1 MTISPRFLE
10 ELRDRLTLS
19 DVIGRRVKL
28 TRAGREFKAC
38 CPFHREKSPSF
49 YVNDD
54 KQFFHCFG
62 CGAHGDIV
70 GFVMR
75 HDNMAFPDAVESLAQ
90 MAGMEMPRQTPQD
103 IARAKEEK
111 NLFTLIDD
119 TAKFFE
125 QNLYDSKNAEVRKY
139 LDTRGLNDDLCAS
152 FRVGYAPAGDQE
164 LRQFLRAKGYT
175 DQQML
180 EAGVLKASQRGG
192 EAYSFFRDRVM
203 FPVADMRGRIVAFG
217 GRVLP
222 ESLRPLKDPNNKP
235 PKYINSADHGLFHKG
250 RMLYAQQLARMAVQN
265 DQPLVVVEGY
275 MDVIACHAADFRGAV
290 APLGTALT
298 EEQILLLW
306 KMIPREVKEP
316 VLCFDGDNAGY
327 RAAYRAAERV
337 LPLLKPNHS
346 IKFVFLPEGEDPD
359 TLIRTQ
365 GRAAFQRY
373 IDKAFNLVDFL
384 WAHHTAGKNF
394 TTPELR
400 AGLSNQFDNLVKN
413 IADTGVQYHYRQAL
427 RDKVRGMLGANNFT
441 LRKKSSGDK
450 GALKSSIL
458 VPPPQSQVNRVLD
471 ILISGVI
478 VHPEL
483 YRHAADEIA
492 NLAIHVA
499 PESAGLLDIIIKFCD
514 AALNNEE
521 QIEREALA
529 AYLNDNGQGERLAD
543 IYRTMPIIHA
553 GFLRSDTDFDV
564 VLRSWKSLFN
574 QWDKSKTGCDI
585 KAAAEALR
593 AEITPENERR
603 LWELQKIQ
611 RDMDEE
617 IA

>member
-1 MTISPRFLE
+1 MSITPRFLE

-75 HDNMAFPDAVESLAQ
+75 HDNLAFPDAVEALAQ
-90 MAGMEMPRQTPQD
+90 SAGMEMPRQTPQE

-125 QNLYDSKNAEVRKY
+125 QNLYDSKNAEIRKY
-139 LDTRGLNDDLCAS
+139 LESRGLNDELCAA
-152 FRVGYAPAGDQE
+152 FRVGYAPQGDQE
-164 LRQFLRAKGYT
+164 LRQFLRGKGYH
-175 DQQML
+175 DEQMV
-180 EAGVLKASQRGG
+180 EAGVLRASQRGG
-192 EAYSFFRDRVM
+192 DPYSFFRDRVM
-203 FPVADMRGRIVAFG
+203 FPVADMRGRVVAFG

-250 RMLYAQQLARMAVQN
+250 RMLYGQQLARMAVQN
-265 DQPLVVVEGY
+265 DQPLLVVEGY
-275 MDVIACHAADFRGAV
+275 MDAIACHAADFRGAV

-298 EEQILLLW
+298 EEQILLMW
-306 KMIPREVKEP
+306 KMIPHEVKEP
-316 VLCFDGDNAGY
+316 ILCFDGDNAGY

-346 IKFVFLPEGEDPD
+346 VKFVFLPEGEDPD
-359 TLIRTQ
+359 TFIRNQ
-365 GRAAFQRY
+365 GREAFQKY

-394 TTPELR
+394 PTPESR
-400 AGLSNQFDNLVKN
+400 AGLSTQFDHLTKN
-413 IADTGVQYHYRQAL
+413 ITDTGVQYHYRQAL
-427 RDKVRGMLGANNFT
+427 RDKVRTMFAGFSGQKFLPSSSN
-441 LRKKSSGDK
+441 KSNRP
-450 GALKSSIL
+450 APVL
-458 VPPPQSQVNRVLD
+458 VSPPRSQKDRVPD
-471 ILISGVI
+471 ILLAGLVL
-478 VHPEL
+478 HPKL
-483 YRHAADEIA
+483 YTVFMDEVGAFYHPNPRRQQLLDRLIQWGDLVRGEEAPLDPQTLKTYLESEGFAADLEQ
-492 NLAIHVA
+492 LMT
-499 PESAGLLDIIIKFCD
+499 P
-514 AALNNEE
+514 AL
-521 QIEREALA
+521 R
-529 AYLNDNGQGERLAD
+529 
-543 IYRTMPIIHA
+543 IHA
-553 GFLRSDTDFDV
+553 GFLKEGVEDDFV
-564 VLRSWKSLFN
+564 QNSWKSLFN
-574 QWDKSKTGCDI
+574 QWDTSKTEGDFE
-585 KAAAEALR
+585 AAR
-593 AEITPENERR
+593 AAFRENLTPENERR
-603 LWELQKIQ
+603 LLELQKIQ
-611 RDMDEE
+611 RDRNEE